1 VAHNKHFGI
10 VLNVFDVVG
19 IVVDSVDVRISVRF
33 EMPLPRRLR
42 YSECFSMLILSKD
55 YGELKKTCLSFIS
68 LNVNQHSSYHGGFQ
82 PNAKILTGTF
92 VAKTPYKYILPI
104 IDR

>member
-1 VAHNKHFGI
+1 MAHNKHFGI

-33 EMPLPRRLR
+33 KMPLPRRLR

-55 YGELKKTCLSFIS
+55 YGELKK
-68 LNVNQHSSYHGGFQ
+68 N
-82 PNAKILTGTF
+82 
-92 VAKTPYKYILPI
+92 LPVLYQSERKSTQQLPRGLPAQCQNPHWNLRSQNSI
-104 IDR
+104 QVHPSNHR